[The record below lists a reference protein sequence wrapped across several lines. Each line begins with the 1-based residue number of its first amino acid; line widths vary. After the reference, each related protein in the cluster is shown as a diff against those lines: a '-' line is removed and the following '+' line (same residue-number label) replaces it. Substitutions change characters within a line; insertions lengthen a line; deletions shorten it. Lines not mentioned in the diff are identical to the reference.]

1 MVNSPRRRFFGA
13 YFFRYNGGM
22 KKYWALAILLGGC
35 ASVEDFRA
43 MPPAERADYVCERH
57 REVVSLEGEISAT
70 ESLASDT
77 RNAIA
82 AGYRTRE
89 VCRQVP
95 FVSSTEEVCETD
107 KKGRKVCKK
116 KSKVSRQTVCD
127 ETVVAIDG
135 RLEQEKLR
143 DYQRELRDLNAR
155 ADSAFDRCHEHVRRM
170 SADRAFDYYQ
180 SNRGGFL
187 LQ

>member
-1 MVNSPRRRFFGA
+1 MVDSPRRRFFGA
-13 YFFRYNGGM
+13 HFSRYNGGM

-95 FVSSTEEVCETD
+95 FVSSTEEVW
-107 KKGRKVCKK
+107 RN
-116 KSKVSRQTVCD
+116 RQERPKD
-127 ETVVAIDG
+127 LQKEIQSVAPNG
-135 RLEQEKLR
+135 
-143 DYQRELRDLNAR
+143 
-155 ADSAFDRCHEHVRRM
+155 VR
-170 SADRAFDYYQ
+170 
-180 SNRGGFL
+180 
-187 LQ
+187 

>member
-77 RNAIA
+77 RNCHRSINLNRNPPIIA
-82 AGYRTRE
+82 SRCYR
-89 VCRQVP
+89 
-95 FVSSTEEVCETD
+95 
-107 KKGRKVCKK
+107 
-116 KSKVSRQTVCD
+116 
-127 ETVVAIDG
+127 
-135 RLEQEKLR
+135 
-143 DYQRELRDLNAR
+143 
-155 ADSAFDRCHEHVRRM
+155 
-170 SADRAFDYYQ
+170 
-180 SNRGGFL
+180 NR
-187 LQ
+187 